1 MPIVQVRRRGTARVL
16 RAAIDGVQL
25 AWQPADQHDQD
36 RSVSKPKDL
45 PAGRHVLTWFARG
58 KKDTTYGFAIIQPTG
73 TPCFIGPKTFASD
86 GFDVGECRFD
96 L

>member
-1 MPIVQVRRRGTARVL
+1 MPIVQVRRQGTSRVL

-25 AWQPADQHDQD
+25 DWEPAGPADES

-45 PAGRHVLTWFARG
+45 PAGRHVLTWFAKG
-58 KKDTTYGFAIIQPTG
+58 KKDSTYGFSVIQPTG
-73 TPCFIGPKTFASD
+73 TRCFIGPKTFASS
-86 GFDVGECRFD
+86 GFDFGECEFD